1 MHDDVVDLGVAGED
15 AGKFVLD
22 VTDLGTGEAVD
33 LGGTARRRGNVE
45 VPYHGASDDQR
56 GG

>member
-33 LGGTARRRGNVE
+33 LRGTAR
-45 VPYHGASDDQR
+45 
-56 GG
+56 